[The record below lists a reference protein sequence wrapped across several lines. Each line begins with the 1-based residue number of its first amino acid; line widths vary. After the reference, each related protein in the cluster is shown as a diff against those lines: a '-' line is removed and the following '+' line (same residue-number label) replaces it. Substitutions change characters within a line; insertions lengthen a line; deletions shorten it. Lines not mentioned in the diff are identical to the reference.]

1 MATNIPHCQGRYIA
15 YSQDIDKV
23 FFGNHE
29 NIEKFKLEKVQELIK
44 ENPFNLENASGRKI
58 AQETI
63 SNEVESKISDL
74 SGVFFKDVRKDIAF
88 SVLSSYI
95 CNKE

>member
-23 FFGNHE
+23 FFGNHD

-44 ENPFNLENASGRKI
+44 ENPFNLENPSGIKF
-58 AQETI
+58 AQE
-63 SNEVESKISDL
+63 KISDDL
-74 SGVFFKDVRKDIAF
+74 EKKISSFSGELFKGVRMDISS
-88 SVLSSYI
+88 SVLVSYF
-95 CNKE
+95 NEKE